1 MAKHKAI
8 NGQGCIRKR
17 KDGTFE
23 AIKTLGR
30 DPGTGK
36 LIRKSFYGK
45 TAAEAQRKMAEAS
58 ADLVRGEYVEPSKMT
73 MSQWLDNWLENY
85 TKALKGYTLRNY
97 KSQIK
102 NHIKPYIG
110 AVKVSEL
117 NTDMIQ
123 RMYNQLL
130 ASGLSAKTLRN
141 IHGILHV
148 VLETLVE
155 IKARRDN
162 PSEPLKKKLPKV
174 EQNEMLTLSD
184 AELSAFM
191 EVIKGD
197 EYESLFLV
205 DLFTGMRQGELLGL
219 RWSCIDFKNGLIR
232 IDKQLYMPTEKG
244 GEYTLETL
252 KSRKQRILCPAPFVF
267 DILRK
272 VKREQAERRLFVGSD
287 WDDGGFPDL
296 VFTNVFGGHLC
307 HKTAYKRFKKAVAA
321 SGVPEVRFHDM
332 RHTFA
337 TTSLFNGDD
346 VKTVQTNLGHAS
358 AAFTLDMYGHAT
370 ERMKRDSAERMEKY
384 IASIGKN
391 G

>member
-23 AIKTLGR
+23 AIKTIGR
-30 DPGTGK
+30 DSGTGK

-45 TAAEAQRKMAEAS
+45 TAAEAQKKMAEAS

-73 MSQWLDNWLENY
+73 MSQWLDNWVENY

-141 IHGILHV
+141 IHGIVHV

-162 PSEPLKKKLPKV
+162 PAEPLKKKLPKV
-174 EQNEMLTLSD
+174 EQKEMITLSD
-184 AELSAFM
+184 AELAAFM
-191 EVIKGD
+191 DIIKGD

-219 RWSCIDFKNGLIR
+219 RWACIDFKNGLIR

-252 KSRKQRILCPAPFVF
+252 KSRKQRIICPAPFVF
-267 DILRK
+267 DILKR
-272 VKREQAERRLFVGSD
+272 VKREQAENRLFVGSA

-296 VFTNVFGGHLC
+296 VFTNALGGHLC
-307 HKTAYKRFKKAVAA
+307 HKTAYKRFKKAVEA
-321 SGVPEVRFHDM
+321 SGVPAVRFHDM

-337 TTSLFNGDD
+337 TTCLLNGDD
-346 VKTVQTNLGHAS
+346 PKTVQTTLGHAS

-384 IASIGKN
+384 ITSIGKK

>member
-17 KDGTFE
+17 KDGTYE
-23 AIKTLGR
+23 AIKTIGR
-30 DPGTGK
+30 DSGTGK

-45 TAAEAQRKMAEAS
+45 TAAEAQKKMAEAS

-73 MSQWLDNWLENY
+73 MSQWLDNWVENY

-117 NTDMIQ
+117 NTDMLQ

-141 IHGILHV
+141 IHGIVHV

-162 PSEPLKKKLPKV
+162 PADPLKKKLPRV
-174 EQNEMLTLSD
+174 EQTEMLTLDD
-184 AELSAFM
+184 AELAAFM
-191 EVIKGD
+191 EIIKGD

-219 RWSCIDFKNGLIR
+219 RWSCIDFKSGLIR

-252 KSRKQRILCPAPFVF
+252 KSRKQRIICPAPFVF
-267 DILRK
+267 DILKR
-272 VKREQAERRLFVGSD
+272 VKREQAEKRLFVGSE

-296 VFTNVFGGHLC
+296 VFTNALGGHLC
-307 HKTAYKRFKKAVAA
+307 HKTVYKRFKKAVEA
-321 SGVPEVRFHDM
+321 SGVPAVRFHDM

-337 TTSLFNGDD
+337 TTSLYNGDD

>member
-45 TAAEAQRKMAEAS
+45 TAAEAQKKMAEAS

-73 MSQWLDNWLENY
+73 MNQWLDNWLENY
-85 TKALKGYTLRNY
+85 TQALKGYTLRNY

-102 NHIKPYIG
+102 NHVRPYIG

-117 NTDMIQ
+117 NADMIQ
-123 RMYNQLL
+123 RMYNQLS

-141 IHGILHV
+141 IHGIVHV

-155 IKARRDN
+155 IKVRRDN
-162 PSEPLKKKLPKV
+162 PAEPLKKKLPKV
-174 EQNEMLTLSD
+174 EHKEMLTLKD
-184 AELSAFM
+184 DDLAVFM
-191 EVIKGD
+191 ATIKGD

-219 RWSCIDFKNGLIR
+219 RWSCVDFKNGLIR
-232 IDKQLYMPTEKG
+232 IDKQLYMPSEKG
-244 GEYTLETL
+244 GAYTLETL
-252 KSRKQRILCPAPFVF
+252 KSRKQRIICPAPFVF
-267 DILRK
+267 DILKK
-272 VKREQAERRLFVGSD
+272 VKRQQAANRLFVGSD

-296 VFTNVFGGHLC
+296 VFTNAMGGHLC
-307 HKTAYKRFKKAVAA
+307 HKTAYKRFKKAVKA

-332 RHTFA
+332 RHSFA
-337 TTSLFNGDD
+337 TACLYNGDD

-370 ERMKRDSAERMEKY
+370 ERMKRESAARMEKY
-384 IASIGKN
+384 IASIGQN
-391 G
+391 S